1 MLCTVTLFTIYYT
14 RREQLQ
20 RRNDPNRIE
29 TIKSVME
36 LEDADFVKMVSE
48 LEIDYDENDLRESVN
63 PIKSKL
69 RRTSDEGKAKP
80 L

>member
-1 MLCTVTLFTIYYT
+1 
-14 RREQLQ
+14 
-20 RRNDPNRIE
+20 
-29 TIKSVME
+29 ME